1 MTKHYDADYFQRW
14 YRDGDIGGAPRLA
27 RKVALAVAVAEY
39 HLERPIRTVLDIGCG
54 EGAWRAPLLK
64 LRPKLQYLGFD
75 SSEYAVRRY
84 GRTRNLHMARFGD
97 FAWLRPC
104 APVDLLVCS
113 DVMHYVPDRELR
125 AGLAGVDKAATS
137 ASVPA
142 ATDFLRSVV
151 PSNVF
156 AAAVNDQILP
166 LTLFTAFFALAMTR
180 IEPARRETLADFF
193 QSIEKTMLVMIG
205 YPIYFVLRR
214 RCRTDHL
221 GGLWCDMC
229 LLLPWALYFVIQGPL
244 SPADLQAHPGLYALI
259 PVLGAI
265 SASALIAYVL
275 ASRMLPF
282 SLFGLLSYVEPV
294 LLVGVALLLGETI
307 GPDQWL
313 TYLPI
318 WLAVLLVGWDS
329 ARLLRRQARQGL

>member
-1 MTKHYDADYFQRW
+1 MASCLFAVMYF
-14 YRDGDIGGAPRLA
+14 YTSLLKPLDGEEIFGWRTLLTLPCLTLFMLVSKDWKRVGELLGRVRRTPVLLLGMVGTSWLMGVQLWLFLWAPLHGRSLEVSMGYFLLPLAMVLTGRLVYGE
-27 RKVALAVAVAEY
+27 RLSRLQKVAVA
-39 HLERPIRTVLDIGCG
+39 C
-54 EGAWRAPLLK
+54 AA
-64 LRPKLQYLGFD
+64 LGVGHELYQNG
-75 SSEYAVRRY
+75 S
-84 GRTRNLHMARFGD
+84 
-97 FAWLRPC
+97 FAWET
-104 APVDLLVCS
+104 LLV
-113 DVMHYVPDRELR
+113 
-125 AGLAGVDKAATS
+125 T
-137 ASVPA
+137 
-142 ATDFLRSVV
+142 
-151 PSNVF
+151 
-156 AAAVNDQILP
+156 
-166 LTLFTAFFALAMTR
+166 
-180 IEPARRETLADFF
+180 
-193 QSIEKTMLVMIG
+193 IG

-259 PVLGAI
+259 PILGAI

-275 ASRMLPF
+275 ASRLLPF

-318 WLAVLLVGWDS
+318 WAAVLVLVLEGFKH
-329 ARLLRRQARQGL
+329 LLRQRRRSV

>member
-1 MTKHYDADYFQRW
+1 MSKGIVSSVMASCLFAVMYF
-14 YRDGDIGGAPRLA
+14 YTSLLTPLDGEEIFGWRTLLTLPCLTLFMLVSKDWKRVGELLGRVKRTPVLLLGMVGTSWLMGVQLWLFLWAPLHGRSLEVSMGYFLLPLTMVLTGRLVYGE
-27 RKVALAVAVAEY
+27 RLSRLQKVAVA
-39 HLERPIRTVLDIGCG
+39 C
-54 EGAWRAPLLK
+54 AA
-64 LRPKLQYLGFD
+64 LGVGHELYQNG
-75 SSEYAVRRY
+75 S
-84 GRTRNLHMARFGD
+84 
-97 FAWLRPC
+97 FAW
-104 APVDLLVCS
+104 
-113 DVMHYVPDRELR
+113 
-125 AGLAGVDKAATS
+125 
-137 ASVPA
+137 
-142 ATDFLRSVV
+142 
-151 PSNVF
+151 
-156 AAAVNDQILP
+156 
-166 LTLFTAFFALAMTR
+166 
-180 IEPARRETLADFF
+180 ETL
-193 QSIEKTMLVMIG
+193 LVMIG

-244 SPADLQAHPGLYALI
+244 SAGDLQAHPGLYALI

-275 ASRMLPF
+275 ASRLLPF

-318 WLAVLLVGWDS
+318 WAAVLVLVLEGVKH
-329 ARLLRRQARQGL
+329 LLRQRRRSV

>member
-1 MTKHYDADYFQRW
+1 MSKGILSSVMASCLFAVMYF
-14 YRDGDIGGAPRLA
+14 YTSLLTPLDGEEIFGWRTLLTLPCLTLFMLVSKDWKRVGELLA
-27 RKVALAVAVAEY
+27 RVKHTPLLLLGMVGTSWLMGVQLWLFLWAPLHGRSLEVSMGYFLLPLAMVLTGQLVYGERLSRLQKVAVA
-39 HLERPIRTVLDIGCG
+39 C
-54 EGAWRAPLLK
+54 AA
-64 LRPKLQYLGFD
+64 LGVGHELYQHG
-75 SSEYAVRRY
+75 S
-84 GRTRNLHMARFGD
+84 
-97 FAWLRPC
+97 FAW
-104 APVDLLVCS
+104 
-113 DVMHYVPDRELR
+113 
-125 AGLAGVDKAATS
+125 
-137 ASVPA
+137 
-142 ATDFLRSVV
+142 
-151 PSNVF
+151 
-156 AAAVNDQILP
+156 
-166 LTLFTAFFALAMTR
+166 
-180 IEPARRETLADFF
+180 ETLVV
-193 QSIEKTMLVMIG
+193 TIG

-259 PVLGAI
+259 PILGAI

-275 ASRMLPF
+275 ASRLLPF

-318 WLAVLLVGWDS
+318 WAAVLVLVIEGFKH
-329 ARLLRRQARQGL
+329 LLRQRRRSV

>member
-1 MTKHYDADYFQRW
+1 MSKGIVSSVMASCLFAVMYF
-14 YRDGDIGGAPRLA
+14 YTSLLKPLDGEEIFGWRTLLTLPCLTLFMLVSKDWKRVGELLA
-27 RKVALAVAVAEY
+27 RVKRTPVLLLGMVGASWLMGVQLWLFLWAPLHGRSLEVSMGYFLLPLAMVLTGRLVYGERLSRLQKVAVA
-39 HLERPIRTVLDIGCG
+39 C
-54 EGAWRAPLLK
+54 AA
-64 LRPKLQYLGFD
+64 LGVGHELYQNG
-75 SSEYAVRRY
+75 S
-84 GRTRNLHMARFGD
+84 
-97 FAWLRPC
+97 FAWET
-104 APVDLLVCS
+104 LLV
-113 DVMHYVPDRELR
+113 
-125 AGLAGVDKAATS
+125 T
-137 ASVPA
+137 
-142 ATDFLRSVV
+142 
-151 PSNVF
+151 
-156 AAAVNDQILP
+156 
-166 LTLFTAFFALAMTR
+166 
-180 IEPARRETLADFF
+180 
-193 QSIEKTMLVMIG
+193 IG

-244 SPADLQAHPGLYALI
+244 SSADLQAHPGLYALI
-259 PVLGAI
+259 PILGAI

-318 WLAVLLVGWDS
+318 WAAVLVLVLEGFKH
-329 ARLLRRQARQGL
+329 LLRQRRRSV

>member
-1 MTKHYDADYFQRW
+1 VSKGIFSSVMASCLFAVMYF
-14 YRDGDIGGAPRLA
+14 YTSLLSPLDGEEIFGWRTLLTLPCLTLFMLVSKDWKRVGELLA
-27 RKVALAVAVAEY
+27 RVKRTPLLALGMLGTSWLMGVQLWLFLWAPLHGRSLEVSMGYFLLPLAMVLTGRLVYGERLSRLQKVAVA
-39 HLERPIRTVLDIGCG
+39 C
-54 EGAWRAPLLK
+54 AA
-64 LRPKLQYLGFD
+64 LGVGHELFQHG
-75 SSEYAVRRY
+75 S
-84 GRTRNLHMARFGD
+84 
-97 FAWLRPC
+97 FAW
-104 APVDLLVCS
+104 
-113 DVMHYVPDRELR
+113 
-125 AGLAGVDKAATS
+125 
-137 ASVPA
+137 
-142 ATDFLRSVV
+142 
-151 PSNVF
+151 
-156 AAAVNDQILP
+156 
-166 LTLFTAFFALAMTR
+166 
-180 IEPARRETLADFF
+180 ETLVV
-193 QSIEKTMLVMIG
+193 TIG

-244 SPADLQAHPGLYALI
+244 SAADLQGHPGLYALI

-275 ASRMLPF
+275 ASRLLPF

-318 WLAVLLVGWDS
+318 WAAVLVLVLEGI
-329 ARLLRRQARQGL
+329 RHLLRQRRRSV

>member
-1 MTKHYDADYFQRW
+1 MSKGIVSSVMASCLFAVMYF
-14 YRDGDIGGAPRLA
+14 YTSLLTPLDGEEIFGWRTLLTLPCLTLFMLVSKDWKRVGELLGRVKRTPVLLLGMVGTSWLMGVQLWLFLWAPLHGRSLEVSMGYFLLPLAMVLTGRLVYGE
-27 RKVALAVAVAEY
+27 RLSRLQKVAVA
-39 HLERPIRTVLDIGCG
+39 C
-54 EGAWRAPLLK
+54 AA
-64 LRPKLQYLGFD
+64 LGVGHELYQNG
-75 SSEYAVRRY
+75 S
-84 GRTRNLHMARFGD
+84 
-97 FAWLRPC
+97 FAWET
-104 APVDLLVCS
+104 LLV
-113 DVMHYVPDRELR
+113 
-125 AGLAGVDKAATS
+125 T
-137 ASVPA
+137 
-142 ATDFLRSVV
+142 
-151 PSNVF
+151 
-156 AAAVNDQILP
+156 
-166 LTLFTAFFALAMTR
+166 
-180 IEPARRETLADFF
+180 
-193 QSIEKTMLVMIG
+193 IG

-244 SPADLQAHPGLYALI
+244 SSADLQAHPGLYALI
-259 PVLGAI
+259 PILGAI

-318 WLAVLLVGWDS
+318 WAAVLVLVLEGFKH
-329 ARLLRRQARQGL
+329 LLRQRRRSV

>member
-1 MTKHYDADYFQRW
+1 MSKGIVSSVMASCLFAVMYF
-14 YRDGDIGGAPRLA
+14 YTSLLTPLDGEEIFGWRTLLTLPCLTLFMLVSKDWKRVGELLGRVKRTPVLLLGMVGTSWLMGVQLWLFLWAPLHGRSLEVSMGYFLLPLAMVLTGRLVYGE
-27 RKVALAVAVAEY
+27 RLSRLQKVAVA
-39 HLERPIRTVLDIGCG
+39 C
-54 EGAWRAPLLK
+54 AA
-64 LRPKLQYLGFD
+64 LGVGHELYQNG
-75 SSEYAVRRY
+75 S
-84 GRTRNLHMARFGD
+84 
-97 FAWLRPC
+97 FAWET
-104 APVDLLVCS
+104 LLV
-113 DVMHYVPDRELR
+113 
-125 AGLAGVDKAATS
+125 T
-137 ASVPA
+137 
-142 ATDFLRSVV
+142 
-151 PSNVF
+151 
-156 AAAVNDQILP
+156 
-166 LTLFTAFFALAMTR
+166 
-180 IEPARRETLADFF
+180 
-193 QSIEKTMLVMIG
+193 IG

-244 SPADLQAHPGLYALI
+244 SSADLQAHPGLYALI

-275 ASRMLPF
+275 ASRLLPF

-318 WLAVLLVGWDS
+318 WAAVLVLVLEGVKH
-329 ARLLRRQARQGL
+329 LLRQRRRSV

>member
-1 MTKHYDADYFQRW
+1 MSKGIVSSVMASCLFAVMYF
-14 YRDGDIGGAPRLA
+14 YTSLLTPLDGEEIFGWRTLLTLPCLTLFMLVSKDWKRVGELLA
-27 RKVALAVAVAEY
+27 RVKRTPVLLLGMVGTSWLMGVQLWLFLWAPLHGRSLEVSMGYFLLPLAMVLTGRLVYGECLSRLQKVAVA
-39 HLERPIRTVLDIGCG
+39 C
-54 EGAWRAPLLK
+54 AA
-64 LRPKLQYLGFD
+64 LGVGHELYQNG
-75 SSEYAVRRY
+75 S
-84 GRTRNLHMARFGD
+84 
-97 FAWLRPC
+97 FAWET
-104 APVDLLVCS
+104 LLV
-113 DVMHYVPDRELR
+113 
-125 AGLAGVDKAATS
+125 T
-137 ASVPA
+137 
-142 ATDFLRSVV
+142 
-151 PSNVF
+151 
-156 AAAVNDQILP
+156 
-166 LTLFTAFFALAMTR
+166 
-180 IEPARRETLADFF
+180 
-193 QSIEKTMLVMIG
+193 IG

-244 SPADLQAHPGLYALI
+244 SSGDLQAHPGLYALI

-275 ASRMLPF
+275 ASRLLPF

-318 WLAVLLVGWDS
+318 WAAVLVLVLEGFKH
-329 ARLLRRQARQGL
+329 LLRQRRRSV

>member
-1 MTKHYDADYFQRW
+1 MGHELYQN
-14 YRDGDIGGAPRLA
+14 G
-27 RKVALAVAVAEY
+27 
-39 HLERPIRTVLDIGCG
+39 
-54 EGAWRAPLLK
+54 
-64 LRPKLQYLGFD
+64 
-75 SSEYAVRRY
+75 S
-84 GRTRNLHMARFGD
+84 
-97 FAWLRPC
+97 FAWET
-104 APVDLLVCS
+104 LLV
-113 DVMHYVPDRELR
+113 
-125 AGLAGVDKAATS
+125 T
-137 ASVPA
+137 
-142 ATDFLRSVV
+142 
-151 PSNVF
+151 
-156 AAAVNDQILP
+156 
-166 LTLFTAFFALAMTR
+166 
-180 IEPARRETLADFF
+180 
-193 QSIEKTMLVMIG
+193 IG

-244 SPADLQAHPGLYALI
+244 SSADLQAHPGLYALI
-259 PVLGAI
+259 PILGAI

-318 WLAVLLVGWDS
+318 WAAVLVLEGFKH
-329 ARLLRRQARQGL
+329 LLRQRRRSV

>member
-1 MTKHYDADYFQRW
+1 MSKGIVSSVMASCLFAVMYF
-14 YRDGDIGGAPRLA
+14 YTSLLTPLDGEEIFGWRTLLTLPCLTLFMLVSKDWKRVGELLA
-27 RKVALAVAVAEY
+27 RVKRTPVLLLGMVGTSWLMGVQLWLFLWAPLHGRSLEVSMGYFLLPLAMVLTGRLVYGERLSRLQKVAVA
-39 HLERPIRTVLDIGCG
+39 C
-54 EGAWRAPLLK
+54 AA
-64 LRPKLQYLGFD
+64 LGVGHELYQNG
-75 SSEYAVRRY
+75 S
-84 GRTRNLHMARFGD
+84 
-97 FAWLRPC
+97 FAWET
-104 APVDLLVCS
+104 LLV
-113 DVMHYVPDRELR
+113 
-125 AGLAGVDKAATS
+125 T
-137 ASVPA
+137 
-142 ATDFLRSVV
+142 
-151 PSNVF
+151 
-156 AAAVNDQILP
+156 
-166 LTLFTAFFALAMTR
+166 
-180 IEPARRETLADFF
+180 
-193 QSIEKTMLVMIG
+193 IG

-244 SPADLQAHPGLYALI
+244 SSGDLQSHPGLYALI

-275 ASRMLPF
+275 ASRLLPF

-318 WLAVLLVGWDS
+318 WAAVLVLVLEGFKH
-329 ARLLRRQARQGL
+329 LLRQRRRSV

>member
-1 MTKHYDADYFQRW
+1 MSKGIVSSVMASCLFAVMYF
-14 YRDGDIGGAPRLA
+14 YTSLLAPLDGEEIFGWRTLLTLPCLTLFMLVSKDWKRVGDLLGRVKRTPVLLLGMVGTSWLMGVQLWLFLWAPLHGRSLEVSMGYFLLPLAMVLTGRLVYGE
-27 RKVALAVAVAEY
+27 RLSRLQKVAVA
-39 HLERPIRTVLDIGCG
+39 C
-54 EGAWRAPLLK
+54 AA
-64 LRPKLQYLGFD
+64 LGVGHELYQNG
-75 SSEYAVRRY
+75 S
-84 GRTRNLHMARFGD
+84 
-97 FAWLRPC
+97 FAWET
-104 APVDLLVCS
+104 LLV
-113 DVMHYVPDRELR
+113 
-125 AGLAGVDKAATS
+125 T
-137 ASVPA
+137 
-142 ATDFLRSVV
+142 
-151 PSNVF
+151 
-156 AAAVNDQILP
+156 
-166 LTLFTAFFALAMTR
+166 
-180 IEPARRETLADFF
+180 
-193 QSIEKTMLVMIG
+193 IG

-244 SPADLQAHPGLYALI
+244 SSGDLQAHPGLYALI

-275 ASRMLPF
+275 ASRLLPF

-318 WLAVLLVGWDS
+318 WAAVLVLVLEGFKH
-329 ARLLRRQARQGL
+329 LLRQRRRSV

>member
-1 MTKHYDADYFQRW
+1 MSKGIFSSVMASCLFAVMYF
-14 YRDGDIGGAPRLA
+14 YTSLLSPLDGEEIFGWRTLLTLPCLTLFMLVSKDWKRVGELLA
-27 RKVALAVAVAEY
+27 RVKRTPLLALGMLGTSWLMGVQLWLFLWAPLHGRSLEVSMGYFLLPLAMVLTGRLVYGERLSRLQKVAVA
-39 HLERPIRTVLDIGCG
+39 C
-54 EGAWRAPLLK
+54 AA
-64 LRPKLQYLGFD
+64 LGVGHELFQHG
-75 SSEYAVRRY
+75 S
-84 GRTRNLHMARFGD
+84 
-97 FAWLRPC
+97 FAW
-104 APVDLLVCS
+104 
-113 DVMHYVPDRELR
+113 
-125 AGLAGVDKAATS
+125 
-137 ASVPA
+137 
-142 ATDFLRSVV
+142 
-151 PSNVF
+151 
-156 AAAVNDQILP
+156 
-166 LTLFTAFFALAMTR
+166 
-180 IEPARRETLADFF
+180 ETLVV
-193 QSIEKTMLVMIG
+193 TIG

-244 SPADLQAHPGLYALI
+244 SAADLQAHPGLYALI

-275 ASRMLPF
+275 ASRLLPF

-318 WLAVLLVGWDS
+318 WAAVLVLILEGI
-329 ARLLRRQARQGL
+329 RHLLRQRRRSV